1 VNAIRKILIVWV
13 LLLALPLQGFA
24 SATICCCASATS
36 PAQHDHGTAYDA
48 DHHASAA
55 QVHDQHRVIGLHD
68 GHHHP
73 TNHHAAKCSTCGT
86 CGSCLSMAPSVMTA
100 LPAPSSQSLTAPSD
114 QHILPSVDLA
124 LPERPPRA

>member
-1 VNAIRKILIVWV
+1 MLIVWV
-13 LLLALPLQGFA
+13 LLLVLPLQGFA
-24 SATICCCASATS
+24 SATICCCAPSMAS
-36 PAQHDHGTAYDA
+36 AQHDHGTASDE

-55 QVHDQHRVIGLHD
+55 QVHDEHGVIGLHD

-73 TNHHAAKCSTCGT
+73 ADHHAAKCSTCGT
-86 CGSCLSMAPSVMTA
+86 CGSCLSMAPSFTTA
-100 LPAPSSQSLTAPSD
+100 LPASSPQSLAAPFD